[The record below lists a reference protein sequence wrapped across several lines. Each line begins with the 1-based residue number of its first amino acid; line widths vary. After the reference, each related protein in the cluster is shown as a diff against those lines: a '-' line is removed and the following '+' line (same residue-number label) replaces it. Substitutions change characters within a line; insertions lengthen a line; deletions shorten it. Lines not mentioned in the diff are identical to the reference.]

1 MITAIPLALV
11 KDRVECTYP
20 RCMLSS
26 MRELISQQLFGV
38 SFFEHDH
45 GDGAAIRYHVPYV
58 LSLVADAV
66 HSDAVLTTKRDGIV
80 GIPRTDKHLV
90 FMGRSDIYL
99 INLSVLSSLAHYSQ
113 RWFSPAMSG
122 STGSRIPTTW
132 DVHYRLLYHL
142 QLCAY
147 VSSTAVQRPSTGY
160 SPPYILLPCGVQD
173 MSKAGRGQVP
183 YLFAVYEGRQK
194 DMGSVLR
201 RNVPEGGLAET

>member
-1 MITAIPLALV
+1 
-11 KDRVECTYP
+11 
-20 RCMLSS
+20 
-26 MRELISQQLFGV
+26 
-38 SFFEHDH
+38 
-45 GDGAAIRYHVPYV
+45 
-58 LSLVADAV
+58 
-66 HSDAVLTTKRDGIV
+66 
-80 GIPRTDKHLV
+80 
-90 FMGRSDIYL
+90 
-99 INLSVLSSLAHYSQ
+99 
-113 RWFSPAMSG
+113 MSG